1 MPTWFP
7 SWTKCCNP
15 ADYRGMPVGA
25 MVAIGTLGA
34 IMGTIVGLG
43 SISASGASGFLAIL
57 SALAPGVAIFL
68 AALCVAAIAF
78 CNWWLYVRL
87 ICLGGDRSSIGA
99 IYHLEKPVATANPF
113 DIVDA
118 DTDFSFNL
126 LLWQFVPQNSL
137 PQTFVDNQWSPTAF
151 SDLGTEWTSL
161 PPLVPPTVAFS
172 QVSEEV
178 NLIVAQQSMAS
189 LGLGFGGQNIEQAD
203 KPDPL
208 PANSSSQYFLMHC
221 EIEGPGMHD
230 LLILLSVMA
239 AVLVAAAFVY
249 AIPVVGP
256 ILSWIMI
263 ALALLAFLIGGPAI
277 THDDA
282 SPPSV
287 GGWGGSF
294 NPYETASD
302 PNGLVDLAYV
312 FGRWVYDS
320 LHAGA
325 ESNELHPVHYMIKI
339 GCATQG
345 DLTKGIWPPDLG
357 ELQQKYD
364 AEFGVINS
372 PTTIEIQKLPEN
384 QWTVHPLLDGCLGA
398 TPYPDPPPVIV

>member
-1 MPTWFP
+1 MPNWFP

-15 ADYRGMPVGA
+15 ADYRGIPVGA
-25 MVAIGTLGA
+25 MVAIGTLGL
-34 IMGTIVGLG
+34 IMGGIVGAAAL
-43 SISASGASGFLAIL
+43 SGTSGILAVL
-57 SALAPGVAIFL
+57 TALAPGFAILL
-68 AALCVAAIAF
+68 ASLCLAAIAF

-87 ICLGGDRSSIGA
+87 ICLGGDRSAIGA
-99 IYHLEKPVATANPF
+99 IYHLEPPVQTSNPL

-137 PQTFVDNQWSPTAF
+137 PQTFVDAQWTPPAF
-151 SDLGTEWTSL
+151 AQLGTDWPTL
-161 PPLVPPTVAFS
+161 PPLVPPNVPFS
-172 QVSEEV
+172 QVSDQV

-203 KPDPL
+203 KPDPPL
-208 PANSSSQYFLMHC
+208 AGSSSQYFLMHC

-230 LLILLSVMA
+230 LLILLTVMC

-256 ILSWIMI
+256 IISWILI
-263 ALALLAFLIGGPAI
+263 ALALLAFLIGGPAV

-282 SPPSV
+282 SPPPD
-287 GGWGGSF
+287 GGWGGTF
-294 NPYETASD
+294 NPYETAGD
-302 PNGLVDLAYV
+302 PDGLVDLAYV
-312 FGRWVYDS
+312 FGSWVYDS

-325 ESNELHPVHYMIKI
+325 ESNELHPVHYMVKM
-339 GCATQG
+339 GQATQG
-345 DLTKGIWPPDLG
+345 NLSQGIWPPNLG
-357 ELQQKYD
+357 EIQQKYD
-364 AEFGVINS
+364 GQFGVINS

-398 TPYPDPPPVIV
+398 TPYPVPPAPIIV

>member
-345 DLTKGIWPPDLG
+345 NLTKGIWPPDLG

>member
-151 SDLGTEWTSL
+151 SDLGAEWTSL

-345 DLTKGIWPPDLG
+345 NLTKGIWPPDLG